1 MTLSLRWRVI
11 PPPITLRWRGPNL
24 SPAGLPQ
31 TPQPSSV
38 ATLIGPPGQGTA
50 IDTAIAAVAAQNLPA
65 GVPVAISR
73 ANGKMILADADY
85 KPSAF
90 VVGLLTETVASGFVG
105 HASPDRVTLDD
116 WTAAT
121 GSPALLQGQTY
132 FLKSGGG
139 LTTVLPGAGSCVVLL
154 GIAVSAATLQLD
166 VQPPIQL

>member
-31 TPQPSSV
+31 TPQPSTV
-38 ATLIGPPGQGTA
+38 ATLIGPPGEGTA
-50 IDTAIAAVAAQNLPA
+50 TDTAIEAVVAQDLSA

-90 VVGLLTETVASGFVG
+90 VVGILTEDTANGFVG
-105 HASPDRVTLDD
+105 HAAPDRVTITD

-121 GSPALLQGQTY
+121 GSPALLAGQSY

-139 LTTVLPGAGSCVVLL
+139 LTTSPPGAGACLVLV
-154 GIAVSAATLQLD
+154 GIALSGTTLRID